1 MIPASYI
8 SKEDRPTDG
17 RKIIAASI
25 DAVGLYCPMPIIL
38 LKKELDKVSSNQV
51 VEVLADDSGFYNDLL
66 SWCKLTNNKVLS
78 VTKNDE
84 DIFIAYVK
92 KNSEC

>member
-1 MIPASYI
+1 MEERSINSI
-8 SKEDRPTDG
+8 
-17 RKIIAASI
+17 KITITASI

-38 LKKELDKVSSNQV
+38 LKKELDKLSANQV
-51 VEVLADDSGFYNDLL
+51 VEVLADDSGFQTDLL
-66 SWCKLTNNKVLS
+66 SWCKLTNNTALS

-92 KNSEC
+92 KN

>member
-1 MIPASYI
+1 M
-8 SKEDRPTDG
+8 EDRQIG
-17 RKIIAASI
+17 ERKITIATSI
-25 DAVGLYCPMPIIL
+25 DAVGLYCPMPIVL
-38 LKKELDKVSSNQV
+38 LKKELDRVNSNQI
-51 VEVLADDSGFYNDLL
+51 VEVLADDSGFHNDLH

-92 KNSEC
+92 KKSEC